1 MSEKAVVR
9 VTKRR
14 PRKGVV
20 AEFADRASMAVL
32 ESGVV
37 KADSA
42 TVIDPAN
49 RRQLVA
55 VEAYLFAERRGFSG
69 GNEVEDWIAAERL
82 VDSWLNRSL
91 NS

>member
-1 MSEKAVVR
+1 MQLC
-9 VTKRR
+9 TKYL
-14 PRKGVV
+14 VWHDTW
-20 AEFADRASMAVL
+20 AAIAAL
-32 ESGVV
+32 ESGPV

-42 TVIDPAN
+42 AVIDPEM

-55 VEAYLFAERRGFSG
+55 AEAYFFAERRGFSAG
-69 GNEVEDWIAAERL
+69 GEVEDWVAAERV